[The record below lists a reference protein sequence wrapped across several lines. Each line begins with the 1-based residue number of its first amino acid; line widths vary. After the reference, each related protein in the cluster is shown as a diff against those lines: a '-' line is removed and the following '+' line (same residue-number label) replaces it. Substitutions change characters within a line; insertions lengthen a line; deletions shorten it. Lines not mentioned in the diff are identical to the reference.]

1 MSGKNNTIK
10 EKLSQLDELVAWFE
24 NDDVEIEQ
32 ALIKFEQA
40 EKLADEIGDELKS
53 AKNKIEVIKK
63 KFDA

>member
-1 MSGKNNTIK
+1 MTKSSTIK

-24 NDDVEIEQ
+24 QDDIDIEQ
-32 ALIKFEQA
+32 SLKKFEQA
-40 EKLADEIGDELKS
+40 EKLADEIGDELKT